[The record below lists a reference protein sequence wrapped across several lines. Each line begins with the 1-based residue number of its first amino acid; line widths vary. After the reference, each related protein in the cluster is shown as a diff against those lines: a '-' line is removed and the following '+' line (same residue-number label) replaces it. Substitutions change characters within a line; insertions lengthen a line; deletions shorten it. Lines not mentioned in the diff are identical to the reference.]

1 MGDRAGASD
10 SAPSWWPREELRLRV
25 GTAGLAGRPAP
36 QSPAPIAADNSY
48 IVVSPRGTLRKA
60 FRTPSAELGALGEQ
74 KVE

>member
-10 SAPSWWPREELRLRV
+10 PAPSWWPREELRLRV

-36 QSPAPIAADNSY
+36 RSPPPLAADNSY

-60 FRTPSAELGALGEQ
+60 YRTPSTELAAFGEQ